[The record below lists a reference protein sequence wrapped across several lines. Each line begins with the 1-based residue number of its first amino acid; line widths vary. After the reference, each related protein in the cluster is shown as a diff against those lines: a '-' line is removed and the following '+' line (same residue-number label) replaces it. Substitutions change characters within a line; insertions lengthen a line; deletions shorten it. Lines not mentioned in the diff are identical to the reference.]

1 MNTLILYYSR
11 SGNTEKLAKRIQQ
24 DLKCD
29 IIKIEPENDYGN
41 YVSSC
46 LRVAKEKVTSKP
58 DYKTALI
65 DISGY
70 DLILIGYPIW
80 MQNVPDFFAK
90 YVYELDLTDKTVIP
104 FATYG
109 GSDINWTMKT
119 VKNICKGASI
129 KLPFSIGVF
138 KKDDYNKW
146 IQEVKL
152 LAD

>member
-11 SGNTEKLAKRIQQ
+11 SGHTEKLAKRIQH
-24 DLKCD
+24 DLNCD

-58 DYKTALI
+58 DYKTDI
-65 DISGY
+65 VDISPY
-70 DLILIGYPIW
+70 DLVLIGYPIW

-90 YVYELDLTDKTVIP
+90 YISDLNLTGKIVIP

-119 VKNICKGASI
+119 VENICKGASI

-138 KKDDYNKW
+138 KKDDYGSW
-146 IQEVKL
+146 IREVKC
-152 LAD
+152 LA